1 MLNYNKQKALGEL
14 LDVINK
20 GISLLAND
28 YLGKDLCQA
37 YEKYVF
43 STMQLVDAAF
53 TTNYSLEFS
62 KNYSPFRQSSPV
74 YGNDYWLKSITSIHQ
89 PNSAK
94 NITATFDVSSERRH
108 KEELQKLLQRLVDIT
123 KILISRYNQQS
134 LF

>member
-28 YLGKDLCQA
+28 YLDKNLCQA

-53 TTNYSLEFS
+53 TTSYSLEFS
-62 KNYSPFRQSSPV
+62 ISYSPFEHSSPV
-74 YGNDYWLKSITSIHQ
+74 YGNYKWLNDITSGHMPHSAQ
-89 PNSAK
+89 DVSQTSAK
-94 NITATFDVSSERRH
+94 NY
-108 KEELQKLLQRLVDIT
+108 KEKLQKLLQRLVDIV
-123 KILISRYNQQS
+123 KILISRYSELS